1 MNKEVT
7 LEQIISN
14 IILFLDRNKKF
25 ILSITFTGV
34 LIVVLFQKLKP
45 SYYATSAIVQSGIS
59 AYERFPDDPEE
70 DIFNQRTAI
79 NIINVSLKFII
90 NNIPNIIIILK
101 G

>member
-14 IILFLDRNKKF
+14 IILFLDRNKRL

-34 LIVVLFQKLKP
+34 LIVILFQKFKP

-59 AYERFPDDPEE
+59 AYERFPDDPDE

-79 NIINVSLKFII
+79 NIINGIKNFFIS
-90 NNIPNIIIILK
+90 
-101 G
+101 